1 MNVSGCQGDDMNIN
15 WILIIQTLYTMC
27 ATIAM
32 VGGIILLTHS
42 RVNRA
47 RRFHA
52 CSMIFCCVIYFIR
65 YLEMLLGDGESHMVD
80 MLNPWMQI
88 FGIFLVML
96 LSLYPLEVVRPGW
109 LNWKRTFRLSIPYLS
124 VVAFCLIGICIFGDG
139 GFRRLSGWSDCLEHL
154 ASFDVMSR
162 LLLFVCFIYYFCS
175 IICFIFRS
183 DWLYAHWLETDHP
196 GGDEV
201 VRNESWLKYYGYGM
215 ILILFG
221 YLSLVLF
228 GFHPWVL
235 IYHNTV
241 LQIFLFYTFY
251 KVSFFDSP
259 FLEEFYAGEETVSLA
274 TADDNSGTA
283 VVNDP
288 GIVDKWKLYKLEIER
303 WFETER
309 PYLNEDFRLNDV
321 VDRFPLNRSYISR
334 IFNEG
339 YGKSFSI
346 VVRDYRLREGERL
359 LNEEPTMTVAQV
371 AERCGF
377 SSSSSFIRAFSTM
390 HNGITPKQYREQLI
404 AKS

>member
-1 MNVSGCQGDDMNIN
+1 
-15 WILIIQTLYTMC
+15 MC
-27 ATIAM
+27 ATISM
-32 VGGIILLTHS
+32 VGGIVLLTHS

-52 CSMIFCCVIYFIR
+52 CSMIFCCVVYFAR
-65 YLEMLLGDGESHMVD
+65 YLEMLLDDAESRMVD
-80 MLNPWMQI
+80 MLNPWMLI
-88 FGIFLVML
+88 LGIFLVML
-96 LSLYPLEVVRPGW
+96 LSLFPLEVARPGW
-109 LNWKRTFRLSIPYLS
+109 LNWKRAFRLSVPYLS
-124 VVAFCLIGICIFGDG
+124 VVAFSLIEMMVNG
-139 GFRRLSGWSDCLEHL
+139 GFRHLSGWSDCWAHI
-154 ASFDVMSR
+154 ATFDVISR
-162 LLLFVCFIYYFCS
+162 LLLLGCFSYYFCA
-175 IICFIFRS
+175 IIWFIFHNE
-183 DWLYAHWLETDHP
+183 WLYARWLEIDHP

-221 YLSLVLF
+221 YIYLVLF
-228 GFHPWVL
+228 GYHPWAL

-241 LQIFLFYTFY
+241 LQSFLFYTFY
-251 KVSFFDSP
+251 KISFFESP
-259 FLEEFYAGEETVSLA
+259 FMEEFFCEDSTGSAEA
-274 TADDNSGTA
+274 IDNSSTA

-288 GIVDKWKLYKLEIER
+288 LIVDKWNLYKLEIEQ

-309 PYLNEDFRLNDV
+309 PYLNEDFRLKDV
-321 VDRFPLNRSYISR
+321 SEQFPLNRSYISR

-359 LNEEPTMTVAQV
+359 LREEPKMTVAQV

-377 SSSSSFIRAFSTM
+377 SSSSSFIRAFSST
-390 HNGITPKQYREQLI
+390 HDGVTPKQYRDQLI

>member
-1 MNVSGCQGDDMNIN
+1 
-15 WILIIQTLYTMC
+15 
-27 ATIAM
+27 M

-42 RVNRA
+42 RGNRA

-52 CSMIFCCVIYFIR
+52 CSMIFCCVIYFGR
-65 YLEMLLGDGESHMVD
+65 YLEVLPGGGESKMVD
-80 MLNPWMQI
+80 MLNPWIQI
-88 FGIFLVML
+88 LGIFLVML
-96 LSLYPLEVVRPGW
+96 LTLYPLEVIRPGW
-109 LNWKRTFRLSIPYLS
+109 LNWRRALRLSMPYFLS
-124 VVAFCLIGICIFGDG
+124 VAVSLVSMVFVGEDG
-139 GFRRLSGWSDCLEHL
+139 YRHLDGWSDCW
-154 ASFDVMSR
+154 ANITSFDIISR
-162 LLLFVCFIYYFCS
+162 LLLFFCFAYYFCANMWL
-175 IICFIFRS
+175 IFHNER
-183 DWLYAHWLETDHP
+183 LYARWLEADRP

-201 VRNESWLKYYGYGM
+201 VRNESWLRYYGYGM

-221 YLSLVLF
+221 YLYLVLF
-228 GFHPWVL
+228 GYHPLAL

-251 KVSFFDSP
+251 KVSFFESP
-259 FLEEFYAGEETVSLA
+259 FLEEFFCGDNAESVV
-274 TADDNSGTA
+274 ADNDNSGTA

-288 GIVDKWKLYKLEIER
+288 GIVDKWNLYKQEIER

-359 LNEEPTMTVAQV
+359 LREEPRMTVAQV

-377 SSSSSFIRAFSTM
+377 SSSSSFIRAFSGT
-390 HNGITPKQYREQLI
+390 HDGVTPKQYRDQLI
-404 AKS
+404 DES

>member
-1 MNVSGCQGDDMNIN
+1 MDIN

-52 CSMIFCCVIYFIR
+52 CSMIFCCVIYFLR
-65 YLEMLLGDGESHMVD
+65 YLEMLPSYGHARMVD

-88 FGIFLVML
+88 LGILLVML
-96 LSLYPLEVVRPGW
+96 LALYPLEVVRPGW
-109 LNWKRTFRLSIPYLS
+109 LNWKRAFRLSIPYLS
-124 VVAFCLIGICIFGDG
+124 VVAFCLVGIRIFGDG
-139 GFRRLSGWSDCLEHL
+139 SFRRLSGWSDCWAHI
-154 ASFDVMSR
+154 ATFDVISR
-162 LLLFVCFIYYFCS
+162 LLLLVCFVGYFS
-175 IICFIFRS
+175 VVIRFIFHN
-183 DWLYAHWLETDHP
+183 DWLYARWLVDNHP
-196 GGDEV
+196 GGEEV

-221 YLSLVLF
+221 YIYLVLF
-228 GFHPWVL
+228 GYHPMAQ
-235 IYHNTV
+235 IYHNAV

-251 KVSFFDSP
+251 KISFFDSP
-259 FLEEFYAGEETVSLA
+259 FLEEFFCEENAESVVV
-274 TADDNSGTA
+274 DDTDSSTA
-283 VVNDP
+283 VVDDQE
-288 GIVDKWKLYKLEIER
+288 IVDKWDQYKQEIEQ

-309 PYLNEDFRLNDV
+309 PYLNEDFRLNNV

-359 LNEEPTMTVAQV
+359 LNEEPAMTVAQV

-377 SSSSSFIRAFSTM
+377 SSSSSFIRAFSST
-390 HNGITPKQYREQLI
+390 HDGVTPKQYRDKQI